1 MSLQQAATSPL
12 RKGEG
17 VPVNK
22 VTWSQ
27 VGRVTEPGRYMFKF
41 GWLTI
46 TAAELAVWEQFP
58 QAAFTLYRPSAAE
71 TEDDYRLGTFE
82 LPDDSSR

>member
-58 QAAFTLYRPSAAE
+58 QAAFTLYHPSAAE
-71 TEDDYRLGTFE
+71 TEE
-82 LPDDSSR
+82 